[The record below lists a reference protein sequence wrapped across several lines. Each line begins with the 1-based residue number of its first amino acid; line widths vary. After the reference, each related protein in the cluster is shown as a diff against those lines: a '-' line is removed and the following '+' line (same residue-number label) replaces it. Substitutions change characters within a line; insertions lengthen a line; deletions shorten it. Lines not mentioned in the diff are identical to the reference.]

1 MSFNE
6 TKNIKASLI
15 LEVIGFPPEHLTET
29 LEKLIKEMGEEKGV
43 KILEKK
49 MNPPVLLKEQKNFYS
64 SFVEIILEVEDVL
77 SIAILLFKY
86 MPCHVEIISPQSITL
101 PNTEWSDIFSEL
113 ARRLHGYEEIVRI
126 MQSESNILQKKL
138 KGLMNKS
145 ELNNPEDAEGK
156 SSEENILENTE
167 NNQKEKVET
176 EKNQEKETEKEE
188 EEKKE

>member
-29 LEKLIKEMGEEKGV
+29 LETLIKQIGEEKGV

-49 MNPPVLLKEQKNFYS
+49 MNPPVLIKEQKNFYS
-64 SFVEIILEVEDVL
+64 SFAEIIVEVEDIL

-156 SSEENILENTE
+156 SSEEDIPENTE
-167 NNQKEKVET
+167 NNPEEKIET
-176 EKNQEKETEKEE
+176 EKNQEEEIKKEE
-188 EEKKE
+188 EKEK